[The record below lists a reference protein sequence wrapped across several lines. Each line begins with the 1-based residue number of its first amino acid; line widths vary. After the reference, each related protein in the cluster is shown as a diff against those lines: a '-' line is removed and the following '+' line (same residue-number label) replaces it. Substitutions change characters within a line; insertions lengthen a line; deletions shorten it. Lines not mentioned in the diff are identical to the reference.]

1 MIDNARGG
9 GRTFFQQMARRG
21 EIKIGW
27 PFRKLR
33 EHSLLLPLLAKLNPA
48 EEPLHIGWGYRPSG
62 LAAKRAAGRAML
74 LEDALVRSLK
84 TGTGTVYGLVADS
97 QGMYFD
103 ATGSSDLIC
112 ALNHGQP
119 TAWMNPW
126 PADPGEIEALI
137 CQFRRIRASKYNWY
151 PGDFRTQE
159 RLPPGVLVVDQ
170 TKGDASLRHGGVS
183 EGDFERMVKDALDEH
198 PGLPVYVR
206 SHPDHRYRGK
216 HSCFPEWVFKES
228 RVQLLPPDLS
238 PASCFEFCREVYVGT
253 SLMGM
258 EALLHGCGVKA
269 YGWNFYTGWGLTSDR
284 SHAPTPPRLRKLS
297 LTELFATAYLGY
309 GHYFDPDDGTPCGLG
324 RILDHLEFQQS
335 IWQQAPGGRVT
346 VGWTP
351 WQRSLANDFLA
362 TPAHEVRHAASP
374 SEAKE
379 IAHSLPDARL
389 LCWGGKPA
397 PEGSA
402 VMRVED
408 GFLRSTGLGAAFHRP
423 LSWVVD
429 DAGIY
434 FDPRSPSR
442 LEQLLNNADFSGNQ
456 LEQTSE
462 LLEFLRKHRLT
473 KYNLTTTETTW
484 DRSQAGGRKIILVPG
499 QVDADASIAC
509 GSPEIRNNGAL
520 LRRVRECEPQAF
532 LIYKAHPDLVAGVRH
547 GAVLPES
554 AESIADLV
562 VTEGN
567 VLDWLARCDEV
578 HTMTS
583 TVGFEALIRRVPVV
597 TYGLPFYAGWGLT
610 RDHLPCPRRI
620 RRLTLDELACGALVV
635 YPRYLNPFSGEF
647 TTALRAA
654 QLLSRPAAAD
664 RRAWYLKTILKLKK
678 LWVELAR

>member
-1 MIDNARGG
+1 MIDNAGGG
-9 GRTFFQQMARRG
+9 GRAFSQQMGRRG

-62 LAAKRAAGRAML
+62 LAAKRAGGRTML

-103 ATGSSDLIC
+103 ATGSSDLIS

-119 TAWMNPW
+119 TAWMNPRS
-126 PADPGEIEALI
+126 ADTREIEALI
-137 CQFRRIRASKYNWY
+137 SQFRRIRASKYNWY
-151 PGDFRTQE
+151 PGDFRTPE
-159 RLPPGVLVVDQ
+159 RLTPGVLVVDQ

-198 PGLPVYVR
+198 PDLPVYVR

-228 RVQLLPPDLS
+228 RVKLLPPDLS

-284 SHAPTPPRLRKLS
+284 SHAPKPPRLRKLP
-297 LTELFATAYLGY
+297 LTELFAIAYLGY
-309 GHYFDPDDGTPCGLG
+309 GHYFDPDDGTPCELG

-397 PEGSA
+397 PEGSSA
-402 VMRVED
+402 MRVED

-442 LEQLLNNADFSGNQ
+442 LEQLLNSGDFSANQ
-456 LEQTSE
+456 LAETSE

-473 KYNLTTTETTW
+473 KYNLTTRATTW
-484 DRSQAGGRKIILVPG
+484 DRSQAGGRKIILIPG
-499 QVDADASIAC
+499 QVDADASIAF

-554 AESIADLV
+554 AEAIADLV

-567 VLDWLARCDEV
+567 VLDWLDRCDEV

-583 TVGFEALIRRVPVV
+583 TVGFEALIRKVPVV

-635 YPRYLNPFSGEF
+635 YPRYLNPLSGEF

-654 QLLSRPAAAD
+654 QLLSRPANAD